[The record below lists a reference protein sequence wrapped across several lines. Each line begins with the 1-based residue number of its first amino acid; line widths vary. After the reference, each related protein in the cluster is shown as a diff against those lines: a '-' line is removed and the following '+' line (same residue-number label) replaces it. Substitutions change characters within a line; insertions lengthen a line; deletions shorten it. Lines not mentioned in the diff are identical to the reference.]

1 MNKND
6 IQQPLIVGLMAT
18 TIFMTFGP
26 TLALAQDQRDQ
37 LRRREPGAQA
47 PIQLAPADRIFEFNI
62 PTKPLAE
69 ALADLSAT
77 TGFQVRYPDQP
88 PSGLTSS
95 PVIGSYTAMEAI
107 QRLLAGTGLA
117 ARLTDT
123 NTVTIEQ
130 GAAQRDPSG
139 RVELETTTVLG
150 SRRPDVPLSNVP
162 SSITVVDR
170 EVIQKEQVTTNRIE
184 DVISRTVPGF
194 NPTNNGVRQIR
205 GRTAQVFVNG
215 VPTNEALRASS
226 GSDLNL
232 LGADQ
237 LAGIEVARGA
247 NSAYGFGSPGGI
259 IALSTP
265 RAESEELTVRTRL
278 RASFSP
284 QHPGGSYQPSLY
296 LSASQIVKA
305 FDYHLGGLIAY
316 DGSAYDPNGALA
328 FARNVRVRLGQNR
341 VFSGG
346 LDGSFGLNLA
356 EYGALRLTGTFGYD
370 DFIDGYRTI
379 DGVYRKT
386 YARSVKD
393 PAADQSF
400 RDSYTLN
407 LSYENTLLGHAIKL
421 EGFASDIYTE
431 FYSTEDGAVFRDEQT
446 NEYQGFR
453 SSITTP
459 LDFVLRRA
467 AVTYG
472 FDFIRNRYF
481 RPFFNDDTGEFVT
494 FFSSDVT
501 LYSYAPYGQ
510 LELPIRDFL
519 VTGGL
524 RHEIYRGSAETV
536 GPGCCTRGGD
546 IDGFDL
552 TLFNAGLVYF
562 LQENAELYFT
572 FSQGSEISQL
582 SRAARTVTSIDQL
595 DPQPAKS
602 NQYEGGVRGDWASLS
617 WSLAGFYTESD
628 LLSALQTNP
637 LDPEGPLIPLR
648 EPREFWGIEATAGWR
663 MSERWGLS
671 GVFTWMEGDR
681 ETSTGETRPISSLE
695 VPPILMTTNLDY
707 SPFPW
712 ARVTLQLNYRGKR
725 DPFGDSTEFDEGRVE
740 DLWLVN
746 ASTSF
751 AVGRG
756 ELQVGV
762 ENLLNKKYVS
772 IAGEAFN
779 GGFGWGLEEG
789 TRLAAAYSVKWR

>member
-1 MNKND
+1 MSHP
-6 IQQPLIVGLMAT
+6 IQRGRRLFMGLMAA
-18 TIFMTFGP
+18 FV
-26 TLALAQDQRDQ
+26 TLASTSIAAQEQ
-37 LRRREPGAQA
+37 LGQETSDANVPMQIAQA
-47 PIQLAPADRIFEFNI
+47 SQTFEFNI
-62 PTKPLAE
+62 PAKPLAE
-69 ALADLSAT
+69 AMAVLSAI
-77 TGFQVRYPDQP
+77 TGLQVRYRDQP
-88 PSGLTSS
+88 PAGLASQSVVGVYTS
-95 PVIGSYTAMEAI
+95 AEALS
-107 QRLLAGTGLA
+107 RLLTGTGFS
-117 ARLTDT
+117 ARVTDAS
-123 NTVTIEQ
+123 TVTIEQ
-130 GAAQRDPSG
+130 VAGQGDASG

-150 SRRPDVPLSNVP
+150 SRRPDIPLSNVP

-170 EVIQKEQVTTNRIE
+170 EDIHKEQITTNRVE
-184 DVISRTVPGF
+184 DIISRKVPGF

-265 RAESEELTVRTRL
+265 RAESEELAITTRL
-278 RASFSP
+278 RTSFNP

-296 LSASQIVKA
+296 LSASQIVKS

-316 DGSAYDPNGALA
+316 DGSAYDPSGALA
-328 FARNVRVRLGQNR
+328 FARDVRVRIGQNR
-341 VFSGG
+341 VLSGG

-356 EYGALRLTGTFGYD
+356 EYGQLRLTGTFGHD
-370 DFIDGYRTI
+370 DFVDGYRTI

-393 PAADQSF
+393 PAADESF
-400 RDSYTLN
+400 RQAYTLN
-407 LSYENTLLGHAIKL
+407 LGYENTILGNAIKL

-431 FYSTEDGAVFRDEQT
+431 FYSTEEGVAFRDEQT

-459 LDFVLRRA
+459 LDFVLNRA

-481 RPFFNDDTGEFVT
+481 RPFFNDDTGDFVT
-494 FFSSDVT
+494 FFSPDVT

-510 LELPIRDFL
+510 VELPIWDFL
-519 VTGGL
+519 VTAGL

-536 GPGCCTRGGD
+536 GQTCCTRGGD

-552 TLFNAGLVYF
+552 TLFNAGLIYF
-562 LQENAELYFT
+562 LHENAELYFT

-582 SRAARTVTSIDQL
+582 SRAARTVTAIDQL

-602 NQYEGGVRGDWASLS
+602 NQYEGGVRGEWSALS
-617 WSLAGFYTESD
+617 FSLAGFYTESD
-628 LLSALQTNP
+628 LLSSLEINP
-637 LDPEGPLIPLR
+637 LEPTGPLIPLR
-648 EPREFWGIEATAGWR
+648 EPREFWGIEATASWR
-663 MSERWGLS
+663 PTERWGAS
-671 GVFTWMEGDR
+671 GVFTWQEGDR
-681 ETSTGETRPISSLE
+681 ETPDGNTRPIGSRD

-707 SPFPW
+707 YPFPW
-712 ARVTLQLNYRGKR
+712 SRVTLQLNYRGKR
-725 DPFGDSTEFDEGRVE
+725 DPFGHSDEFGEGRVE

-751 AVGRG
+751 DLGLG
-756 ELQVGV
+756 ELHVGV

-772 IAGEAFN
+772 IAGEADN
-779 GGFGWGLEEG
+779 SGFGWGLEEG
-789 TRLAAAYSVKWR
+789 TRLSVAYSVKWR